1 MKTDTQ
7 LQRDVREELTWE
19 PQVHAAEIGVEVKD
33 GVVTLSGEV
42 CNFAEKWHAE
52 AAAQRVSGV
61 TALAVDL
68 HIRLPGEDGRS
79 DADIARSV
87 ENVLEW
93 STSVPNGNIQ
103 VMVENGFVTLSGNV
117 DWQFQKLV
125 AASSIRYLMGV
136 TGISNRIAIKP
147 KASLGA
153 VTADIEAAL
162 KRTALLDAEKIHVA
176 VNGSNVT
183 LTGTVHN
190 WAERETAT
198 TAAWGAP
205 GVRDVIDAMT
215 LAL

>member
-7 LQRDVREELTWE
+7 LQHDVREELTWE
-19 PQVHAAEIGVEVKD
+19 PQVHATEIGVEVKD

-61 TALAVDL
+61 SALTVAL
-68 HIRLPGEDGRS
+68 HVKLPGESGRS
-79 DADIARSV
+79 DAGIARAV

-93 STSVPNGNIQ
+93 STSVPNGNIKI
-103 VMVENGFVTLSGNV
+103 MVEKGFVTLSGSV
-117 DWQFQKLV
+117 DWQYQKLV
-125 AASSIRYLMGV
+125 AASSVRYLMGV
-136 TGISNRIAIKP
+136 TGISNQIAIKP
-147 KASLGA
+147 RASLSA
-153 VTADIEAAL
+153 VAADIEAAL
-162 KRTALLDAEKIHVA
+162 KRTALLDATKIHVA
-176 VNGSNVT
+176 VNGSDVT

-205 GVRDVIDAMT
+205 GVREVIDEMT
-215 LAL
+215 LQL